1 MQRPSAQG
9 IASMF
14 MGNPD
19 ALAARVDQD
28 RKQSPM
34 GIPDDLSQLMA
45 LDIVTNETDAAK
57 RQKALQQLQQMAP
70 NGQPPTVAENIRQQ
84 AAQKLQARMVQEQQK
99 AQAMQEMMRGLPA
112 AGIPE
117 GVPQPERQP
126 QGIDEA
132 PVEFGMASGGI
143 VSFQEGGQSDDPI
156 EKAKVAAKAREA
168 EYERRIGAPDFTQY
182 NRLMSEL
189 EKRRAAAAG
198 PQAGI
203 AGLTEYLAQIAATPR
218 GLSSFEAGAAGAR
231 GVQALEREREAIR
244 AGLMDKQIE
253 LEQKKI
259 DASRQYAKDMFGV
272 GTSEFDRMLKA
283 NMDLFKEA
291 GENDRLAKQHANA
304 KILADLKHEHDLELE
319 GVKTRNR
326 MRETSANERPSE
338 RERVTARA
346 ERISTGKE
354 SFNGETGPE
363 AADKYIES
371 IAKSGAAVGGA
382 RYTGQDKTFER
393 EVQLRKL
400 YSEDALLKRHAEN
413 LSMALMAPPSPEST
427 KRIERLQTA
436 IKDREDAL
444 AATLPKVPG
453 TPPAPAGDKVMT
465 MADVRATAQKHGKTE
480 AEVIAAAKAKN
491 FTIKP

>member
-1 MQRPSAQG
+1 MQPSAQG

-14 MGNPD
+14 MGNPG

-34 GIPDDLSQLMA
+34 GIPDDLRQLMA
-45 LDIVTNETDAAK
+45 LNIVTNETDAAK
-57 RQKALQQLQQMAP
+57 RQQAMNELQQMAP
-70 NGQPPTVAENIRQQ
+70 NGQPPTVADSVRQQ

-99 AQAMQEMMRGLPA
+99 AQAMQQMVQGLPA
-112 AGIPE
+112 AGIPQ

-156 EKAKVAAKAREA
+156 EKAKVAAKEREA

-231 GVQALEREREAIR
+231 GVQALEREREATR

-291 GENDRLAKQHANA
+291 GENDRLAKKHANE
-304 KILADLKHEHDLELE
+304 KILADLKYTRDIELE
-319 GVKTRNR
+319 DIKTKNR
-326 MRETSANERPSE
+326 MREIAAGDRLSAD
-338 RERVTARA
+338 ERVSAKA

-354 SFNGETGPE
+354 TFNGESGPE

-371 IAKSGAAVGGA
+371 ISKSAAA
-382 RYTGQDKTFER
+382 RLGSRYSGPDKTFER
-393 EVQLRKL
+393 EVKLQQL
-400 YSEDALLKRHAEN
+400 YANDPQLKSFA
-413 LSMALMAPPSPEST
+413 
-427 KRIERLQTA
+427 
-436 IKDREDAL
+436 DAL
-444 AATLPKVPG
+444 ALAEMGNQPQRVERLRNAINDRKAELSATLPTVPG
-453 TPPAPAGDKVMT
+453 KPGTQPAPAGDKVMT

-480 AEVIAAAKAKN
+480 AEVVAAAKARG